1 MVETG
6 SVTDGMSS
14 PRALIKNAVH
24 WQLVDETD
32 GYLWLEALEARN
44 ELVHIYK
51 EELALRNE
59 DTIHSKYYPLA

>member
-14 PRALIKNAVH
+14 PRALVKNAVH

-44 ELVHIYK
+44 
-51 EELALRNE
+51 
-59 DTIHSKYYPLA
+59 